1 MSSSGTPQETA
12 PKSSGYR
19 VSMFPTSRPPLDPPT
34 QPSRAREV
42 MPRFSEAKPRERPAL
57 AAVP

>member
-34 QPSRAREV
+34 QPSRSREV
-42 MPRFSEAKPRERPAL
+42 TPREIRSFAT
-57 AAVP
+57 AAKSS